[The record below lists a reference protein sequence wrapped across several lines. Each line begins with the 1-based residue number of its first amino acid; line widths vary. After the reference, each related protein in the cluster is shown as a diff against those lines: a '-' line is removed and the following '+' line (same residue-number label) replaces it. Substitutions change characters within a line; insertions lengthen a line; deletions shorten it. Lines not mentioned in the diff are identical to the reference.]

1 VRPTFTRRGL
11 LRPLLAAAAFAFIS
25 LGLQGCGGGGGDAP
39 TIPAGGGGA
48 VVTPQSTFAASW
60 TTALFDGTA
69 PLAGRAPFT
78 AESFDNQSV
87 RQVVRLSVGG
97 DALRVKISNLFG
109 KTPVTFSGVHLAKA
123 GATASTIDAATDVA
137 LTFGG
142 QSSIT
147 LAAGAESTSDAVT
160 MTVAPLTTMAVTMYF
175 AGATPMPTVHW
186 VARHTT
192 YVAPGNRLSAPS
204 MLAISQDLRAS
215 YYGLAAVEAS
225 STLPAKV
232 IVAFGDSHTDGLGST
247 FDANKRY
254 PDQLDDRVKTAG
266 QSRTAIVNAGIS
278 GNRWVND
285 FTGPSGNSR
294 FDRDV
299 LGVTGVT
306 GVILLE
312 GINDIGFP
320 VSVAPGQDVSAQ
332 QIIDSIAGAAAKARA
347 RGVKVFVGTLLPFK
361 GSDNYNAE
369 GEAKRQAVNA
379 WIRSSTVI
387 DAVFDFDSAVR
398 NPADTASLLPAFD
411 SGDHLH
417 PNDAG
422 YAAMAS
428 AVDVTKF

>member
-1 VRPTFTRRGL
+1 L
-11 LRPLLAAAAFAFIS
+11 LRPLLAAATFAVFA
-25 LGLQGCGGGGGDAP
+25 LGLQACGGGGGDAP
-39 TIPAGGGGA
+39 APQPASGGGGA
-48 VVTPQSTFAASW
+48 VVTPQSAFAASW

-87 RQVVRLSVGG
+87 RQVVRLSLGG
-97 DALRVKISNLFG
+97 DAVRVKISNLFG
-109 KTPVTFSGVHLAKA
+109 KAPVTFSGVNLAKA
-123 GATASTIDAATDVA
+123 GASASTIDPATDVA

-142 QSSIT
+142 QPSIT
-147 LAAGAESTSDAVT
+147 LAAGTESTSDAVT
-160 MTVAPLTTMAVTMYF
+160 MTVAPLTTMAVTMHF
-175 AGATPMPTVHW
+175 AGPTPMPTVHW

-192 YVAPGNRLSAPS
+192 YVAPGNQLSAPS
-204 MLAISQDLRAS
+204 MLAIAQDLRAS

-225 STLPAKV
+225 STQPAKV

-266 QSRTAIVNAGIS
+266 QSRTGIVNAGIS

-332 QIIDSIAGAAAKARA
+332 QIIDAITAAAVKAKAR
-347 RGVKVFVGTLLPFK
+347 GVRVYVGTLLPFK
-361 GSDNYNAE
+361 GSDNYNAD

-379 WIRSSTVI
+379 WIRSSAAI
-387 DAVFDFDSAVR
+387 DAVFDFDAAVR

-422 YAAMAS
+422 YAAMAA
-428 AVDVTKF
+428 AVDIAKF